1 MNVGQAQLFTAIT
14 SVAVVIVYLAYLLVT
29 LPMLVRRT
37 RGLEPAAP
45 GQFTLGRW
53 GLPVNALAVVYGLF
67 MAVNMAWPRQAVYD
81 PAGGHW
87 YLQYF
92 ALLFLGAVA
101 VFGYIAYRLPKA
113 AA

>member
-1 MNVGQAQLFTAIT
+1 
-14 SVAVVIVYLAYLLVT
+14 
-29 LPMLVRRT
+29 
-37 RGLEPAAP
+37 
-45 GQFTLGRW
+45 
-53 GLPVNALAVVYGLF
+53 
-67 MAVNMAWPRQAVYD
+67 MAWPRQAVYD

-101 VFGYIAYRLPKA
+101 VFGYITYRLPKA

>member
-1 MNVGQAQLFTAIT
+1 
-14 SVAVVIVYLAYLLVT
+14 
-29 LPMLVRRT
+29 
-37 RGLEPAAP
+37 
-45 GQFTLGRW
+45 
-53 GLPVNALAVVYGLF
+53 VVYGLF

-101 VFGYIAYRLPKA
+101 ALGYATYALANRSREVGA
-113 AA
+113 